1 VASVERASP
10 HSIRVAAAS
19 DAAVIADLI
28 RRAFAAQ
35 PRPTDPPSSAL
46 KETAAIVDDLGGT
59 GQYTIDLEPIS
70 ATFNGEPNGPPSPVC
85 ARGDD
90 GTQAIAC
97 GQALSRRIDAPGE
110 TDTFTF
116 TAQTGEM
123 VSISVLPV
131 PSGSSSPADEAERE
145 ARRRGLPRMTLGV
158 RLELEE
164 NRQLFRSCGF
174 EDLEFRCHEGYTEPT
189 WVLMERR
196 LT

>member
-1 VASVERASP
+1 VERARP
-10 HSIRVAAAS
+10 HTIRLAGQA

-46 KETAAIVDDLGGT
+46 RETAGT
-59 GQYTIDLEPIS
+59 IS
-70 ATFNGEPNGPPSPVC
+70 AHL
-85 ARGDD
+85 ARGGGAVLERDSLVLGAVHISRVSVD
-90 GTQAIAC
+90 PGCRRQGIAR
-97 GQALSRRIDAPGE
+97 A
-110 TDTFTF
+110 
-116 TAQTGEM
+116 M
-123 VSISVLPV
+123 V
-131 PSGSSSPADEAERE
+131 DEAERE
-145 ARRRGLPRMTLGV
+145 ARRRRLPRMTLGV

-174 EDLEFRCHEGYTEPT
+174 EDLELRRHEGYTEPT

>member
-1 VASVERASP
+1 VARIERASP
-10 HSIRVAAAS
+10 HTIRTAATA
-19 DAAVIADLI
+19 DAAVIAALI

-46 KETAAIVDDLGGT
+46 KETAA
-59 GQYTIDLEPIS
+59 TIGAHL
-70 ATFNGEPNGPPSPVC
+70 
-85 ARGDD
+85 ARGGGAVLERGGVVVGAVLWEVED
-90 GTQAIAC
+90 GALYISRVSVDPDYRRQGIAR
-97 GQALSRRIDAPGE
+97 AL
-110 TDTFTF
+110 
-116 TAQTGEM
+116 
-123 VSISVLPV
+123 V
-131 PSGSSSPADEAERE
+131 DEAERE

-174 EDLEFRCHEGYTEPT
+174 EDFEFRRHEGYIEPT